1 MKASISNQWT
11 IVQRPARV
19 AGRRNE
25 IASMAGWEIRDE
37 NGHWR
42 VRTAESYRKQ
52 SPGILTCRHIRDSQ
66 FDFLATLP
74 EQDSQ
79 ITASTSDV
87 VADELNRLRDR
98 DALAAEVV
106 RFQLSFPQA
115 STTQLPY
122 VMKAFFTEVAKRLP
136 ESELLVVDVAS
147 ELAVRYTL
155 AKFLLTAELAPA
167 QLFGDSLPA
176 GRALTTG
183 GIFGAQLFTAPALL
197 ALAPYV
203 IGVPAS
209 RARVA
214 AVWLFGRPVAGLAFP
229 TDQLID
235 TVRLAPERFVGP
247 AQRGGQN
254 PPTATA
260 EQTIAF
266 FTWWTSQVNKV
277 LAVAIDPVNFAD
289 RNSNVYS
296 PFKHWQYLASIE
308 RLFRDVAETL
318 ADTEYHETA
327 QLRAAYDALDT
338 LEGMRHGSFDTMV
351 TPSRAAR
358 TLQNL
363 RQDLPPDIA
372 AVALPVCERAVDA
385 LENVKDGF
393 TRTSNYYTPTG
404 LAGLPGKKG
413 RSMNTTWDQATSLYL
428 RRDRNSA
435 HSFLNMD
442 EWEKVLLFSHN
453 GTLPRG
459 IAGLAFLYLLELVT
473 RPDQIVAKLR

>member
-1 MKASISNQWT
+1 
-11 IVQRPARV
+11 
-19 AGRRNE
+19 
-25 IASMAGWEIRDE
+25 MAGLHR
-37 NGHWR
+37 R
-42 VRTAESYRKQ
+42 VVPQAVAYSADCSSY
-52 SPGILTCRHIRDSQ
+52 LDSQ
-66 FDFLATLP
+66 LDFLATLP
-74 EQDSQ
+74 EQASY
-79 ITASTSDV
+79 ITASSSGV
-87 VADELNRLRDR
+87 VDEELKRLRDK
-98 DALAAEVV
+98 DTLASEVA
-106 RFQLSFPQA
+106 RFQLSFLQSPTA
-115 STTQLPY
+115 QLPD
-122 VMKAFFTEVAKRLP
+122 VMKAFFAEAGKRLP
-136 ESELLVVDVAS
+136 QSELMVVDVAS

-155 AKFLLTAELAPA
+155 AKFLLTAELGPT
-167 QLFGDSLPA
+167 QLSGDTLPA
-176 GRALTTG
+176 GRALTTN

-203 IGVPAS
+203 VGVPAS

-214 AVWLFGRPVAGLAFP
+214 AVWLFGRPVAGLTFP

-235 TVRLAPERFVGP
+235 TARPGAERFAGP
-247 AQRGGQN
+247 GQRGGRN

-260 EQTIAF
+260 EQSMAF
-266 FTWWTSQVNKV
+266 FAWWTTQVNKV
-277 LAVAIDPVNFAD
+277 LAAATDPVNFAD
-289 RNSNVYS
+289 RLSNVYS
-296 PFKHWQYLASIE
+296 PVKHWQYLASIE

-338 LEGMRHGSFDTMV
+338 LEGMRHGDFDTLV

-372 AVALPVCERAVDA
+372 AVALPICQRAVDA

-413 RSMNTTWDQATSLYL
+413 RPMNKTWDQATSLYL

-442 EWEKVLLFSHN
+442 EWEKALLFSHS

-459 IAGLAFLYLLELVT
+459 IAGLAFLYLLDLVA
-473 RPDQIVAKLR
+473 RPDQIAAKLR